1 MYRNFDLI
9 SGVKLVGYEWKCDRP
24 EYVVCLVH
32 GIGEHA
38 GRYDRIGEY
47 FKESGISM
55 VGMDLRGHGLS
66 AGTRGHTSPRADVL
80 GDIDRL
86 MEYIQKEYPHVPIF
100 LYGHSMGG
108 NIALDYRKRGRYRS
122 VPEGYIITS
131 PWIILQRKIPKPL
144 YLFAQ
149 GMSKVKPDFRMK
161 AEIRPE
167 QLGNVEIISKQANM
181 HLVHDYI
188 TVITALEGLETAD
201 LLMNGRLETAGEGPL
216 KPMLL
221 MHGDADMICDREGSR
236 ILARLEKD
244 NCRFIEWPGLY
255 HEIHNGSPTSDG
267 TEVIRAMA
275 DWIRGGGSLWNL
287 S

>member
-1 MYRNFDLI
+1 MYRNFDLK
-9 SGVKLVGYEWKCDRP
+9 SDVKLVGYEWKCESS

-38 GRYDRIGEY
+38 GRYDRIGET

-66 AGTRGHTSPRADVL
+66 AGTRGHTSPRSSVL

-86 MEYIQKEYPHVPIF
+86 MEYIQNEYPHVPIF
-100 LYGHSMGG
+100 FYGHSMGG
-108 NIALDYRKRGRYRS
+108 NITLDYRKRGKHRS
-122 VPEGYIITS
+122 VPAGYIVTS
-131 PWIILQRKIPKPL
+131 PWLVLRRKIPKPL

-149 GMSKVKPDFRMK
+149 GMSKIKPDFRMK

-167 QLGNVEIISKQANM
+167 QLGNPEVISKQENK

-188 TVITALEGLETAD
+188 TVKTSLDGLETAD
-201 LLMNGRLETAGEGPL
+201 LLMNDRLEKQGDEPL

-221 MHGDADMICDREGSR
+221 MHGGADMICDPEGSR
-236 ILARLEKD
+236 ILARIEKD
-244 NCRFIEWPGLY
+244 RCRFIEWPGLY
-255 HEIHNGSPTSDG
+255 HEIHNGGPTTDG
-267 TEVIRAMA
+267 TEVIRAIS
-275 DWIRGGGSLWNL
+275 DWIKKQYLQEM
-287 S
+287 